1 MIVTTTPD
9 IANKNIV
16 EYKGIVTGEV
26 IVGVNFIRDFFA
38 SFRDFFGGR
47 SKAYEKELEKARNL
61 AMNDLVAKAESM
73 GANAVIGIDLD
84 YETVSPKGSML
95 MVSITGTA
103 VVLQGETSAPSAAP
117 AAPVSTFA
125 TTTPEPQPQ
134 TYNQDPAA
142 PVQPPSQP
150 PFGS

>member
-9 IANKNIV
+9 VANKTVI
-16 EYKGIVTGEV
+16 EYKGLVTGEV

-38 SFRDFFGGR
+38 GMRDFFGGR

-61 AMNDLVAKAESM
+61 AMNELVAKAESM

-103 VVLQGETSAPSAAP
+103 VVLQGEAAAPMAAP
-117 AAPVSTFA
+117 AVAPA
-125 TTTPEPQPQ
+125 PIEE
-134 TYNQDPAA
+134 PAA
-142 PVQPPSQP
+142 PAPQFQAQEPSAPAQQPPQS
-150 PFGS
+150 PFTS

>member
-9 IANKNIV
+9 VANKTVI
-16 EYKGIVTGEV
+16 EYKGLVTGEV

-38 SFRDFFGGR
+38 GLRDFFGGR

-61 AMNDLVAKAESM
+61 AMNELVAKAESM

-103 VVLQGETSAPSAAP
+103 VVLQGETAAP
-117 AAPVSTFA
+117 AATFEPATAPVEPVSPAPQFQA
-125 TTTPEPQPQ
+125 QEPTTPTQLPPQ
-134 TYNQDPAA
+134 
-142 PVQPPSQP
+142 S
-150 PFGS
+150 PFAS

>member
-103 VVLQGETSAPSAAP
+103 VVLEGE
-117 AAPVSTFA
+117 APVASMVPTPPVSPELA
-125 TTTPEPQPQ
+125 SNPEPQAYSQ
-134 TYNQDPAA
+134 EPAA
-142 PVQPPSQP
+142 PVQPPSQS